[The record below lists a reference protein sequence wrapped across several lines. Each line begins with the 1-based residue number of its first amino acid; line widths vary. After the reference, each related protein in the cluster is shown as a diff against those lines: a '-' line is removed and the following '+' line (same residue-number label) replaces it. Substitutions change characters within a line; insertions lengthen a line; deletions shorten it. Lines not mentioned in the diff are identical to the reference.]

1 MIEDLIAG
9 ETADTGDVPRL
20 FKVRLI
26 EVTDA
31 PGKYLTLLLQLLKS
45 PDCLFERV
53 RAPPV
58 QEITVEPA
66 GLQASQRSVTGR
78 YRAPPRGILG
88 KNFGDKKNLVPT
100 AGNRFGNHFLCGARS
115 IQLRCIDVV

>member
-1 MIEDLIAG
+1 MIEDLITG
-9 ETADTGDVPRL
+9 ERDNPSDFPGL
-20 FKVRLI
+20 FQLRLI

-31 PGKYLTLLLQLLKS
+31 PGNYLTLLLELFESL
-45 PDCLFERV
+45 DCFFERV

-78 YRAPPRGILG
+78 YRPLPRGIPG
-88 KNFGDKKNLVPT
+88 KNFGDKKDLVPT
-100 AGNRFGNHFLCGARS
+100 AGNRFANHFLRGSRS
-115 IQLRCIDVV
+115 IHL